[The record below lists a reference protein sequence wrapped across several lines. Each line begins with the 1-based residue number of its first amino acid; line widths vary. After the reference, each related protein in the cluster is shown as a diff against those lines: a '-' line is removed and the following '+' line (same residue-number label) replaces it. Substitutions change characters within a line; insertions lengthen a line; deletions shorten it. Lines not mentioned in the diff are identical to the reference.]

1 MDPLPRS
8 SRAAAAA
15 GRSQN
20 RAARRR
26 PIVVNYAEDPDGC
39 ADAIA
44 ELVVEYEAYVAG
56 EHEHCPDC
64 PVARSGPFI
73 AYSMLEWKAIYAD
86 GCLDRWTVPD
96 IHGYM
101 LDHFP
106 RKVSAD
112 RHLLGATPACVRD
125 LMYFLADRGSLRGE
139 DPNLLGD
146 AADELF
152 ERFVEANRDRRNWG
166 FAKRTFMGPLGAIV
180 GRMAER
186 AEPEAV
192 NEHATRAP
200 VGNVDRSL
208 GDRRQAKEKAVAARR
223 RRRKAARAAQQ
234 RRRA

>member
-1 MDPLPRS
+1 MDHLQRS
-8 SRAAAAA
+8 RAAAA

-26 PIVVNYAEDPDGC
+26 AIVVNYAEDPDEC
-39 ADAIA
+39 ADVIA
-44 ELVVEYEAYVAG
+44 ELMAEYEVYVAD
-56 EHEHCPDC
+56 EHEHCPNC
-64 PVARSGPFI
+64 PVVRSGPFI

-96 IHGYM
+96 IHEYM

-112 RHLLGATPACVRD
+112 RRLLGATPACARD

-139 DPNLLGD
+139 DPSLLGD

-166 FAKRTFMGPLGAIV
+166 FAKRTFTGPLGAV
-180 GRMAER
+180 RGRMAER
-186 AEPEAV
+186 AEPEAD
-192 NEHATRAP
+192 ELAARAP
-200 VGNVDRSL
+200 VGNVDDSL
-208 GDRRQAKEKAVAARR
+208 GNRRQAKEKAVAARR
-223 RRRKAARAAQQ
+223 RQRKAARAA
-234 RRRA
+234 RKRKRG

>member
-1 MDPLPRS
+1 MDPLRRT
-8 SRAAAAA
+8 RAAAAS
-15 GRSQN
+15 RSRGAQR
-20 RAARRR
+20 RA
-26 PIVVNYAEDPDGC
+26 IVVDYAEDPDGC
-39 ADAIA
+39 ADVIA
-44 ELVVEYEAYVAG
+44 ELVAEYEAYVAR

-96 IHGYM
+96 IHEYM

-106 RKVSAD
+106 RKVSVD

-139 DPNLLGD
+139 DPGLLGD

-166 FAKRTFMGPLGAIV
+166 FAKRTFTGPLGAIM

-186 AEPEAV
+186 AEPEAD
-192 NEHATRAP
+192 ERAAAAP

-208 GDRRQAKEKAVAARR
+208 GNRRRAKEKAVAARR
-223 RRRKAARAAQQ
+223 RQRKAARAARNG
-234 RRRA
+234 RRG

>member
-1 MDPLPRS
+1 MDPLQR
-8 SRAAAAA
+8 SRA
-15 GRSQN
+15 S
-20 RAARRR
+20 AARRSQSR
-26 PIVVNYAEDPDGC
+26 GARRRAIVVNYAEDPDGC
-39 ADAIA
+39 ADVIA
-44 ELVVEYEAYVAG
+44 ELVAEYEVYIEG

-96 IHGYM
+96 IHEYM

-112 RHLLGATPACVRD
+112 GRLLGATPACVRD

-139 DPNLLGD
+139 DPSLPGD
-146 AADELF
+146 AADEFF

-166 FAKRTFMGPLGAIV
+166 FAKRTFTGPLGAIV

-186 AEPEAV
+186 AEPEAD
-192 NEHATRAP
+192 ERAARAP
-200 VGNVDRSL
+200 VGNVDGSL
-208 GDRRQAKEKAVAARR
+208 GNRRRAKEKAVAARR
-223 RRRKAARAAQQ
+223 RQRKAARAARKWRQG
-234 RRRA
+234 

>member
-1 MDPLPRS
+1 M
-8 SRAAAAA
+8 A
-15 GRSQN
+15 
-20 RAARRR
+20 
-26 PIVVNYAEDPDGC
+26 
-39 ADAIA
+39 
-44 ELVVEYEAYVAG
+44 EYEAYIAG

-139 DPNLLGD
+139 DPTFSAMPPTSSSSGSS
-146 AADELF
+146 
-152 ERFVEANRDRRNWG
+152 RRIATGATGASPSRRSWG
-166 FAKRTFMGPLGAIV
+166 R
-180 GRMAER
+180 
-186 AEPEAV
+186 
-192 NEHATRAP
+192 
-200 VGNVDRSL
+200 
-208 GDRRQAKEKAVAARR
+208 
-223 RRRKAARAAQQ
+223 
-234 RRRA
+234 